1 MRIISGRYKW
11 KKLNSP
17 ASDHIRPTSDRMRES
32 IFNMLEHGSGPGIS
46 QNRVL
51 DLFAGT
57 GAFGIESISR
67 DAAMVTFVDN
77 DRQSIELVKQNMSL
91 IDSAENISLKCINSL
106 YFHDT
111 NNQYDIIFIDPPYNK
126 GLITPT
132 LTNIHERNILANDC
146 VIVT

>member
-1 MRIISGRYKW
+1 MRIISGRYKG

-67 DAAMVTFVDN
+67 NAAMVTFVDN
-77 DRQSIELVKQNMSL
+77 DRQSLELVKKNMS
-91 IDSAENISLKCINSL
+91 
-106 YFHDT
+106 
-111 NNQYDIIFIDPPYNK
+111 
-126 GLITPT
+126 
-132 LTNIHERNILANDC
+132 
-146 VIVT
+146 